1 MKQEPLHLKLSFLL
15 LLFDQLTWDT
25 MKLKED
31 MVMLGNNPINNKIYI
46 ADVQNQQFNGFQVDA
61 SRLISC
67 LQIEGG
73 ERK

>member
-1 MKQEPLHLKLSFLL
+1 
-15 LLFDQLTWDT
+15 

-31 MVMLGNNPINNKIYI
+31 MVVLGNNPINNKVYI
-46 ADVQNQQFNGFQVDA
+46 ADIQNQQFNGFQVDA